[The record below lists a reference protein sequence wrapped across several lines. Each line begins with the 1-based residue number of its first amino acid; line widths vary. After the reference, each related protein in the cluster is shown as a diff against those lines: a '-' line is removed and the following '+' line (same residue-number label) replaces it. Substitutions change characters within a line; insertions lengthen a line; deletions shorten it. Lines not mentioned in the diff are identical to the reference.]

1 VLACQSARQGLGIV
15 FGPAFALEPSVAKG
29 HLVPVLAGFSSGAL
43 DIHALYLS
51 KRHMSKKLRLL
62 IDFLASRFSRPVGS
76 GAV

>member
-1 VLACQSARQGLGIV
+1 
-15 FGPAFALEPSVAKG
+15 
-29 HLVPVLAGFSSGAL
+29 VPVLAGFSSGAL